1 MPRTL
6 ELAKEIVDVA
16 TQHHVSTWDNPD
28 AVTDQAILKRADEL
42 VEACLQATAGRTV
55 SQAVLEI
62 LHAAHV
68 EPLSGPSREAY
79 VQHFG
84 EPAATNGQTHDPA
97 KLDAVVEAAQGGASA
112 FATTTSP
119 PSAPSEAQGSIVQE
133 QASSDP
139 VGSPEPAKEA
149 APAAGE
155 DQIKPVS
162 NYSIEDIFPGYDD
175 QTVKDIVELVLVSA
189 KSKDLSR
196 EEWTR
201 IKSYE
206 ATHEKRPEI
215 LSLEPEFE
223 EAEPPHD
230 IVTNE
235 STGEQMTVSAVS
247 TFGSTVAGD
256 SRDTGHTASPGDDDV
271 SLEAV
276 YAGEVQTRAQQ
287 EGLPI
292 PHDADFSGAPN
303 LPLDIT
309 GINDEQ
315 LTRLGTQFHSYF
327 ARGQWLLSQEE
338 GRATLA
344 EHLER
349 EAEHDAY
356 VRAYALHK
364 EQIPEEKR
372 TQPTALEAARKQAE
386 KDAEVAESVR
396 TWRNRRVNHSVQA
409 REIKALCL
417 GFDKAVWRVDKELDM
432 RMRAATTARAAS

>member
-1 MPRTL
+1 MSRTL
-6 ELAKEIVDVA
+6 ELAKEIVEVA
-16 TQHHVSTWDNPD
+16 TRHHVSTWDNPD

-84 EPAATNGQTHDPA
+84 EPAATNGQTYNPA
-97 KLDAVVEAAQGGASA
+97 KLDAVVEAAQVGSSA

-119 PSAPSEAQGSIVQE
+119 PSAPSEAQGSSVKE

-139 VGSPEPAKEA
+139 VDSSEPAKEA

-155 DQIKPVS
+155 
-162 NYSIEDIFPGYDD
+162 NSIEDIFPGYDD

-189 KSKDLSR
+189 KSKDLQR
-196 EEWTR
+196 EEWER

-206 ATHEKRPEI
+206 VTHEKRAEI
-215 LSLEPEFE
+215 LLLEPEFE
-223 EAEPPHD
+223 EEPEPQT
-230 IVTNE
+230 VTITPAPDGS
-235 STGEQMTVSAVS
+235 STTIDWGPP
-247 TFGSTVAGD
+247 GD
-256 SRDTGHTASPGDDDV
+256 SRDTDHTASPSDDDV

-287 EGLPI
+287 EELPI

-309 GINDEQ
+309 GISDEQ

-386 KDAEVAESVR
+386 KDAEVAKSVR

-409 REIKALCL
+409 RELKALTN
-417 GFDKAVWRVDKELDM
+417 GFDKAVWRIDKELDR